1 MQKAQPVVILLLLLV
16 ISTTT
21 AAQDSEQSRCDD
33 ATQQPGYRAC
43 LYDTAF
49 PVDFGN
55 LNRSASVVNAGLP
68 RDVRAETVAIESVEM
83 PYPVFAYTRD
93 EDEVFV
99 IGGTSFLLDQYV
111 SQIDGLGSLGLLG
124 GQSAPHITKY
134 NPFTGEQIRLELDRG
149 VGSDY
154 VGGALMH
161 ANGYV
166 YVVFQSHLYKI
177 EPETM
182 TIVSSVDLP
191 RAPGL
196 QSMTTVYNGLTTS
209 RSGGLITKYFSLTG
223 DASTFFLIDPDT
235 LEILAQLEY
244 PSASPRLTVAPA
256 EDGTEYL
263 YHLNQQETYRMAI
276 APDALMLDT
285 DWMVGFDP
293 YNTGRTDNDE
303 PTSPVIVNGR
313 VFYTTNTLFQ
323 APNPMRIFWQD
334 VEA

>member
-1 MQKAQPVVILLLLLV
+1 MKKAQPVVILLLLLV

-21 AAQDSEQSRCDD
+21 AAQDPEHPGCDA
-33 ATQQPGYRAC
+33 ATQQPGYCAC

-55 LNRSASVVNAGLP
+55 LNRSASVINAGLP
-68 RDVRAETVAIESVEM
+68 RDVSAETVAIESVEM

-99 IGGTSFLLDQYV
+99 IGGTSFLLDQYIN
-111 SQIDGLGSLGLLG
+111 QIDGLGSVGLLG

-166 YVVFQSHLYKI
+166 YTVFQSHLYRI

-196 QSMTTVYNGLTTS
+196 QSMTTIYKGLTTS
-209 RSGGLITKYFSLTG
+209 RSGGLITKYFSLMG
-223 DASTFFLIDPDT
+223 DASTFF
-235 LEILAQLEY
+235 
-244 PSASPRLTVAPA
+244 
-256 EDGTEYL
+256 
-263 YHLNQQETYRMAI
+263 
-276 APDALMLDT
+276 
-285 DWMVGFDP
+285 
-293 YNTGRTDNDE
+293 
-303 PTSPVIVNGR
+303 
-313 VFYTTNTLFQ
+313 
-323 APNPMRIFWQD
+323 
-334 VEA
+334 